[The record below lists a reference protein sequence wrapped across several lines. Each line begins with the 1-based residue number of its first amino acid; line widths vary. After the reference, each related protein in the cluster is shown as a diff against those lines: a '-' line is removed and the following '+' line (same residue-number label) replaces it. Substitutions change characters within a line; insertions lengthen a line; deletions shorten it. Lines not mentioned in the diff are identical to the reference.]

1 VGIWIITLVLLVVW
15 LVGLMLGKGGFLHIL
30 LLCAVSLA
38 LVQWIAERRGRQAKE
53 AMRDEG

>member
-1 VGIWIITLVLLVVW
+1 MGIWIITLVLLVVW

>member
-38 LVQWIAERRGRQAKE
+38 LVQWIAERRGRQARE
-53 AMRDEG
+53 ATRDEG